1 MAKKKPQKPK
11 KTVTRKNM
19 EESKLSP
26 LGQSILQGLQE
37 AIAYKR
43 GDLAEGKGVEVHRYP
58 HIPEQVDVK
67 SIRKHLG
74 LTQEE
79 FTQFGFTV
87 SAIRH
92 WEQGLR
98 QPEGSARVLLK
109 VIEYSPKT
117 VLNALR

>member
-1 MAKKKPQKPK
+1 MKKKTQKPQKK
-11 KTVTRKNM
+11 VTRNKKPSK
-19 EESKLSP
+19 EKLSP
-26 LGQSILQGLQE
+26 LGQSILKGLQE
-37 AIAYKR
+37 AVAYKR
-43 GDLAEGKGVEVHRYP
+43 GDLATIKEAKRHRYP
-58 HIPEQVDVK
+58 AIPEHVDVK

-79 FTQFGFTV
+79 FAQFGFTV

-98 QPEGSARVLLK
+98 QPEGAARVLLR

-117 VLNALR
+117 VLDALR